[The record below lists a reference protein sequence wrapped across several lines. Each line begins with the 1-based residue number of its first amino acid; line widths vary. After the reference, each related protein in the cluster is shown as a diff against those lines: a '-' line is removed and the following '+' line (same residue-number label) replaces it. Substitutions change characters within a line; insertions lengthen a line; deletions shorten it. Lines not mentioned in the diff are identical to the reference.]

1 MFEHW
6 PQRSANDRA
15 DDQSMFNPYDSE
27 RDHDPLEMLDH
38 SEHVAH
44 LVESCLETLTETEL
58 SWYEGETTSEDIAQM
73 VKAMKPD
80 NRGLYDDAEI
90 GRVYRHRI
98 MKHCLE
104 HVQRRLSQGARDD
117 QVFEVFA

>member
-15 DDQSMFNPYDSE
+15 DDQSMFHPYDSE
-27 RDHDPLEMLDH
+27 RDHDPLELLDH
-38 SEHVAH
+38 SERVAN
-44 LVESCLETLTETEL
+44 LVEACMGTLTDTEHT
-58 SWYEGETTSEDIAQM
+58 WYIGEINEHDIARLNHSI
-73 VKAMKPD
+73 KRD
-80 NRGLYDDAEI
+80 RGQYDYAEV
-90 GRVYRHRI
+90 GRVYVRMI
-98 MKHCLE
+98 EQKCLE